1 MPSQIVVLIA
11 YFFVITSSVVMAAV
25 PFQSIEKGHSSG
37 IKEAMND
44 VYKSNQQFGEFWNRH
59 TSHISPTPEVPA
71 IDFANQMVVVVIT
84 QQSSGG
90 YSLEITSAEEDENK
104 EQLVVNY
111 LTTPPPP
118 GTITTQALTQPYHI
132 ISLEKS
138 DKNVIFLGSDSND
151 DMAERMPVF
160 IVRLQKGVDKQT
172 IREQILALPG
182 IKNVEGMKSMPTG
195 FIYFDSDRISYKK
208 ARASLDR
215 ISEIISIDEE

>member
-1 MPSQIVVLIA
+1 
-11 YFFVITSSVVMAAV
+11 MAAV

-44 VYKSNQQFGEFWNRH
+44 VYKSNQQFGEFWDRH
-59 TSHISPTPEVPA
+59 TSHISPTPEVPS

-90 YSLEITSAEEDENK
+90 YSLEITSVEDDK

-111 LTTPPPP
+111 LTSPPPP

-132 ISLEKS
+132 ISLKKS

-151 DMAERMPVF
+151 NMAERMPVF
-160 IVRLQKGVDKQT
+160 IIRLQKGVDKSAVRT
-172 IREQILALPG
+172 KILELPG

-195 FIYFDSDRISYKK
+195 FIYFDSEIISYKS
-208 ARASLDR
+208 ARSSLER
-215 ISEIISIDEE
+215 IEEIISIDEE